1 MWHIHTLVN
10 NKYVSTLYTRLN
22 KTYTLGT
29 LTLLRGNISNNI
41 VAYTS
46 NATWCSERNCQNYF
60 FKVHIASNLGSLG
73 LSQER
78 RGWIN
83 LAHVLQW
90 ISSACRALVLERE
103 LFIDAWRWQSALF
116 LDILMVRNEWLLC
129 STSTFAFTKLVRS
142 VQTLHQLLRYKDIQF
157 IQYSDRINKEIRIVL
172 LSLYNI
178 KYRSIN
184 KSTWW
189 LLTKQWSN
197 LE

>member
-1 MWHIHTLVN
+1 MWHVQTLVN

-41 VAYTS
+41 VAYAS

-90 ISSACRALVLERE
+90 ISSACRALVLERGIIYWCVT
-103 LFIDAWRWQSALF
+103 LAVCF
-116 LDILMVRNEWLLC
+116 LSRYFNGAKRIIVIYI
-129 STSTFAFTKLVRS
+129 
-142 VQTLHQLLRYKDIQF
+142 TLTIMIQRYKVYTI
-157 IQYSDRINKEIRIVL
+157 L
-172 LSLYNI
+172 G
-178 KYRSIN
+178 
-184 KSTWW
+184 
-189 LLTKQWSN
+189 
-197 LE
+197 